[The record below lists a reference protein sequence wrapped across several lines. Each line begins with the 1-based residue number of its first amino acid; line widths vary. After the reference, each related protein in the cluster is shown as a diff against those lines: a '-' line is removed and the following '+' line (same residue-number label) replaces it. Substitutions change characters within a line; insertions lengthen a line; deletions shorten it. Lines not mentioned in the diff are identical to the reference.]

1 MVIKRDVYIQKLI
14 SKKENTAIKV
24 ITGMRRTG
32 KSYLL
37 FNLYKDYLV
46 SQGVSPSQIIMI
58 DLDSD
63 QFENYRDKTL
73 LREYIDSKIINEN
86 IYYLFIDEVQLCNG
100 FESLLNGLNRK
111 SNIDIYVTGS
121 NSKFLSTDIITE
133 FRGRGDEIRVY
144 PLSFLEF
151 HEASKTDFN
160 ESWKEYYTY
169 GGLPFM
175 LTMKTDQDKS
185 SYLKQLL
192 KLTYIKDII
201 ERNNLRDENVMEK
214 LFQLLA
220 SSIGSLN
227 NPKKISDTF
236 NSNSIKTSDITIKKY
251 IDHLIES
258 FLINK
263 AERYDVKGKKY
274 ITTPS
279 KYYFTDLGIRNVLL
293 NFRQQEENHI
303 MENIIYNELL
313 FRGYNVDVGVIEVR
327 NNVDGK
333 LDYKQLE
340 VDFIC
345 NMGSNRYYIQSAFYI
360 PDQDKMKQ
368 EERPLTSIQDSFKKI
383 IIVKDDIKAWR
394 NENGTLIMGLK
405 EFLLNSN
412 SLDN

>member
-185 SYLKQLL
+185 SYLNQLL

-293 NFRQQEENHI
+293 NFHQQEENHI

-327 NNVDGK
+327 NNVGGK

-412 SLDN
+412 SLDI

>member
-144 PLSFLEF
+144 PYPFLSF
-151 HEASKTDFN
+151 
-160 ESWKEYYTY
+160 
-169 GGLPFM
+169 
-175 LTMKTDQDKS
+175 MKQARLILMNRGKS
-185 SYLKQLL
+185 
-192 KLTYIKDII
+192 II
-201 ERNNLRDENVMEK
+201 PM
-214 LFQLLA
+214 
-220 SSIGSLN
+220 
-227 NPKKISDTF
+227 
-236 NSNSIKTSDITIKKY
+236 
-251 IDHLIES
+251 
-258 FLINK
+258 
-263 AERYDVKGKKY
+263 
-274 ITTPS
+274 
-279 KYYFTDLGIRNVLL
+279 
-293 NFRQQEENHI
+293 
-303 MENIIYNELL
+303 
-313 FRGYNVDVGVIEVR
+313 
-327 NNVDGK
+327 
-333 LDYKQLE
+333 
-340 VDFIC
+340 VDF
-345 NMGSNRYYIQSAFYI
+345 
-360 PDQDKMKQ
+360 
-368 EERPLTSIQDSFKKI
+368 
-383 IIVKDDIKAWR
+383 
-394 NENGTLIMGLK
+394 
-405 EFLLNSN
+405 LLCSQ
-412 SLDN
+412 